1 MPAILPN
8 WRSRGV
14 ATEEAMISGLAP
26 GRPAPTETVG
36 KSTWGSGETGNSRK
50 ATAPAR
56 AMAAVRSVVATG
68 RRMNGEDK
76 LMASI
81 RWNRFRSG
89 FARTARRE
97 TMRKPVEED
106 VNDWSRV
113 ERQNLTQEQTANH
126 GNAQGATQFRA
137 DSGAKGEGQARQQRS
152 HGGHHDGTESQE
164 ARFIDGDFGL
174 LALFA
179 LSFQRKVNH

>member
-1 MPAILPN
+1 MAAWTSRAAPSMLRLKSNCMVMLVVPRLLDDVISVMPAILPN

-89 FARTARRE
+89 FGRTARRE
-97 TMRKPVEED
+97 TLRKPVEED
-106 VNDWSRV
+106 VNDWSGV
-113 ERQNLTQEQTANH
+113 ERKDLAEEQTPYH
-126 GNAQGATQFRA
+126 GDAQGAA
-137 DSGAKGEGQARQQRS
+137 
-152 HGGHHDGTESQE
+152 
-164 ARFIDGDFGL
+164 
-174 LALFA
+174 
-179 LSFQRKVNH
+179 